1 MCENC
6 TFSFNRKLHSDKG
19 WPHHINNRLQNY
31 TNRKYRAG
39 TEIDISGI
47 ESSQTGMYKD
57 GVLEMYLLT
66 WRSTKLMD
74 CSSWKEIHIILII
87 KQEKNENN

>member
-1 MCENC
+1 
-6 TFSFNRKLHSDKG
+6 
-19 WPHHINNRLQNY
+19 
-31 TNRKYRAG
+31 
-39 TEIDISGI
+39 
-47 ESSQTGMYKD
+47 MYKD